1 MLKLDVNKD
10 SPRGVSLSTQN
21 KVIPD
26 DCEPN
31 KNESSQPL
39 NNAGI
44 VSGNEKFNNQQ
55 AMQMKKK
62 RPNKKHRAK
71 QHKQQKSQMSLDNGA
86 ARNREMRSK
95 YQNNAGKVTD
105 CGKSESTNNI
115 ISSCSDGNNSGANE
129 TGRHEREAEAI
140 LTGPLAVKQN
150 EKKPTTVR
158 SGIPRKRCVPLKTKT
173 KI

>member
-26 DCEPN
+26 DCDPN
-31 KNESSQPL
+31 KNASSQPL

-62 RPNKKHRAK
+62 RPNKK
-71 QHKQQKSQMSLDNGA
+71 QYSQDHW
-86 ARNREMRSK
+86 
-95 YQNNAGKVTD
+95 Q
-105 CGKSESTNNI
+105 
-115 ISSCSDGNNSGANE
+115 
-129 TGRHEREAEAI
+129 
-140 LTGPLAVKQN
+140 
-150 EKKPTTVR
+150 
-158 SGIPRKRCVPLKTKT
+158 
-173 KI
+173 